1 MFGSFVAPWGGGGGG
16 GGGAGAGGGGAREAL
31 REGGEMTQTLS
42 AHMNKKINKIKK
54 EKKHKT

>member
-1 MFGSFVAPWGGGGGG
+1 VGERERVEGV
-16 GGGAGAGGGGAREAL
+16 REAL